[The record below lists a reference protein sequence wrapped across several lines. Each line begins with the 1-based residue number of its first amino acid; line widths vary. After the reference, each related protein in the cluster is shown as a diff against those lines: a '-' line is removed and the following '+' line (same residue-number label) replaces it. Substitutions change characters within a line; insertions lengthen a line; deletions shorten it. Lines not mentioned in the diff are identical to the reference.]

1 MKVIPITNRH
11 DWLAQRKMDVTASEV
26 PALFGASTFTTALQ
40 VYADKTGK
48 GKGYGDNVAMRAGRI
63 MEPAIAEAVRE
74 ERPTWKLLKAT
85 HYYRDEA
92 RRIGCTPDYLRLDNP
107 EAEPEIVECKFVQ
120 PHVFEADWKNG
131 PPLMYLLQALVQ
143 VHVMGAPRG
152 WIACMIDN
160 RAKDVFLYEV
170 PRNDTAWA
178 RITAAVDK
186 FWEAVHNG
194 ELPNP
199 DYVMDGAVLRDLFPP
214 DASKPPLDLTKDD
227 DFITLLVDRATA
239 MDAMKKA
246 EADKRRA
253 EAEIIDRLK
262 GATAAVTT
270 GFRVTYKQQTRE
282 QHVVPES
289 TFSVLRVTETKR
301 G

>member
-1 MKVIPITNRH
+1 MKVIPIKGRH

-26 PALFGASTFTTALQ
+26 PALFGASAFTTALQ

-74 ERPTWKLLKAT
+74 ERPQWVLNKAT
-85 HYYRDEA
+85 SYYRDED
-92 RRIGCTPDYLRLDNP
+92 RRIGCTPDYFRVDQP
-107 EAEPEIVECKFVQ
+107 DVEVVECKFVQ
-120 PHVFEADWKNG
+120 PHVFEADWKDG
-131 PPLMYLLQALVQ
+131 PPLMYVLQTLVQ
-143 VHVMGAPRG
+143 VHVIGCPRG

-160 RAKDVFLYEV
+160 RAKDVFIYEV
-170 PRNDTAWA
+170 PRNDNAWA
-178 RITAAVDK
+178 RICAAVDK

-199 DYVMDGAVLRDLFPP
+199 DYVMDMEVLRDLFPP
-214 DASKPPLDLTKDD
+214 DKSKPPLDLMDDD
-227 DFITLLVDRATA
+227 DFITLLVDRQVA
-239 MDAMKKA
+239 METMKRA

-262 GATAAVTT
+262 GSTAAVTT
-270 GFRVTYKQQTRE
+270 GFRISYKSQTRPE
-282 QHVVPES
+282 HVVPAS
-289 TFSVLRVTETKR
+289 TFSVLRVTETKK